1 MKYSVSNDMVLLVAR
16 RDADT
21 FVNEIILRL
30 INVSILLLSIL
41 RPLWFSKE
49 QNRHRQLAGLGP

>member
-21 FVNEIILRL
+21 FVNGIILRL
-30 INVSILLLSIL
+30 INVSILLLPIM
-41 RPLWFSKE
+41 RPL
-49 QNRHRQLAGLGP
+49 